1 MPKWSAR
8 CHRVTGRVSEA
19 RNEIG
24 RVRQR
29 SILPFVF
36 ILAFEPPDLDFVH
49 VCGSRGIEN
58 QGHIGQ

>member
-36 ILAFEPPDLDFVH
+36 ILAFEPPDL
-49 VCGSRGIEN
+49 
-58 QGHIGQ
+58 